1 MSTREGGRRRERRK
15 GVRASDHEVVV
26 GNAAAGALATDAQ
39 EDRRVGVVEV
49 GLEVV
54 VALAEGAA
62 ILRREVVE
70 ALRQPE
76 GLLRDI
82 VIGGEE
88 ARGTHGASITTLRLI
103 SLPFRSLLVVQDDIL
118 RASSSSS

>member
-82 VIGGEE
+82 VIGGEGGVVERGAQERRGSERAEEGAGATE
-88 ARGTHGASITTLRLI
+88 A
-103 SLPFRSLLVVQDDIL
+103 QEQQE
-118 RASSSSS
+118 